1 MGVWNKHRYGN
12 QGIIVCPAGDSSIA
26 ACSRRR
32 LEICEI
38 CQSRRRSKSRTG
50 GRCASTLCLLISC
63 RSRLLQ
69 PWRGCTYSCLGL
81 PLRLLRRPPFGRP
94 LPPSLHSSPACGSL
108 CCPPCSCPSCC
119 LCSPLH
125 CSPTCSGL
133 GCPPCSCSS
142 SSCCLCS
149 TFHSPSA
156 CCLCCPPLRCPSSCL
171 QCTFHSSPAAPCP
184 SCRPPRSCPSC
195 CHRRPLHGSPACQCR
210 PHLKPGQCCP
220 PRSLPCHPPC
230 RPYCEACHPRDHPP
244 CSACRHPHCPR
255 FETSGDPRQS
265 RCHPLRSPHNPRLP
279 HCQACC
285 ARAHLPLWY
294 RPPRITLHCL
304 QQGS

>member
-12 QGIIVCPAGDSSIA
+12 QGIVVCPAGDSSIA

-32 LEICEI
+32 LEICET
-38 CQSRRRSKSRTG
+38 CRRRSQRESRTG
-50 GRCASTLCLLISC
+50 GRCASTLCLLLSC

-69 PWRGCTYSCLGL
+69 PWRGCTFSCLRL
-81 PLRLLRRPPFGRP
+81 PLGLLRRPPLGCP
-94 LPPSLHSSPACGSL
+94 LHPSLHSSPACGSL

-119 LCSPLH
+119 LCSTFH
-125 CSPTCSGL
+125 CSPTCSGI
-133 GCPPCSCSS
+133 GCPSCSCSS
-142 SSCCLCS
+142 SSSCLCS

-171 QCTFHSSPAAPCP
+171 QCTFHSSPA
-184 SCRPPRSCPSC
+184 
-195 CHRRPLHGSPACQCR
+195 CQCR

-220 PRSLPCHPPC
+220 PRGLPCHPPC
-230 RPYCEACHPRDHPP
+230 RPYC
-244 CSACRHPHCPR
+244 
-255 FETSGDPRQS
+255 
-265 RCHPLRSPHNPRLP
+265 
-279 HCQACC
+279 QACC
-285 ARAHLPLWY
+285 ARTHLPLWY